1 LLYLPRHSSTPL
13 GRWALPIALVAG
25 MLCAFGV
32 TALVLGLTTP
42 GPLPDPAAATV
53 PVSVRTA
60 VPKLVSADKHVRA
73 LARSVPVGIRIPAIG
88 VSAPVTDVGLNAD
101 GTVQVPP
108 LDDHDL
114 AGWYKYGPTPGQ
126 RGASVIL
133 GHVDSVTG
141 ISVFFYLKELR
152 KGDKIYVTLADGKVA
167 AFVVDGVQNASKT
180 SFPTHAVYGKISYP
194 GLRLITCGGTF
205 DPTTGH
211 YADNIIVYAQLT

>member
-1 LLYLPRHSSTPL
+1 LLYLPRHSRTPL

-25 MLCAFGV
+25 LLCVCGI
-32 TALVLGLTTP
+32 TALVLGVTTP
-42 GPLPDPAAATV
+42 ARLPDPAAAAV
-53 PVSVRTA
+53 PASVRTA
-60 VPKLVSADKHVRA
+60 VPRVTVDRHVQT
-73 LARSVPVGIRIPAIG
+73 LARSAPDRIRIPAIG
-88 VSAPVTDVGLNAD
+88 VSAPVTEVGLNAD

-126 RGASVIL
+126 LGASVIL

-152 KGDKIYVTLADGKVA
+152 KGDRIYVTLADGRVA
-167 AFVVDGVQNASKT
+167 TFVVDGVQRASKA

-205 DPTTGH
+205 DPATGH
-211 YADNIIVYAQLT
+211 YESNIIVYAQLA